1 MDFHELFSRLKARF
15 PDAALK
21 RNRDPFAVL
30 ISTIISQRTRDE
42 QTHVAAQSLLS
53 RFSIAEELAGA
64 DTKEIE
70 ELIKPAGFYRTKAK
84 KIKEVCGILINDF
97 EGFVPDDYNSLITLP
112 SVGQKTAN
120 CVLVFG
126 FGKAA
131 IPVDTH
137 VHRISNRLAV
147 VETRTPEE
155 TEQALR
161 KILPKKYWL
170 DINSLFVSFG
180 RTICKPIGPK
190 CGECPIFDL
199 CPWSGKRL

>member
-1 MDFHELFSRLKARF
+1 MDFDELFSRLKKRF
-15 PDAALK
+15 PEAVF
-21 RNRDPFAVL
+21 NGPRDPFSVL

-53 RFSIAEELAGA
+53 AFPTAQDLAESKVE
-64 DTKEIE
+64 DIE
-70 ELIKPAGFYRTKAK
+70 QLIKPAGFFRVKAR
-84 KIKEVCGILINDF
+84 KIKEVCNILVT
-97 EGFVPDDYNSLITLP
+97 EYGGSVPSEFDSLITLP

-126 FGKAA
+126 FGKEA

-137 VHRISNRLAV
+137 VHRISNRLAIV
-147 VETRTPEE
+147 KTKNPEE

-161 KILPKKYWL
+161 KMLPRKYWL
-170 DINSLFVSFG
+170 DINHMFVQFG

-190 CGECPIFDL
+190 CKTCPIFDL
-199 CPWSGKRL
+199 CSWSGKLK